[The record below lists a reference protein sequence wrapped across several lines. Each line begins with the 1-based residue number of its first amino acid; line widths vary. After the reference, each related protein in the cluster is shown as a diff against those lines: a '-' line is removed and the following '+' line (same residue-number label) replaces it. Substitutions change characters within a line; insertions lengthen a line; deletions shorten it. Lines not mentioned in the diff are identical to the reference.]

1 MAGVNT
7 SNWQYANWQESTD
20 ATERMTKLAQHIT
33 EARQAAIATVHSEG
47 RSQSLNT
54 NYIAGL
60 EKQLNDMRAAINMGA
75 SIARSS
81 SIPVVV
87 QPQF

>member
-1 MAGVNT
+1 MAGVNP

-20 ATERMTKLAQHIT
+20 PAERMAKLALHIT
-33 EARQAAIATVHSEG
+33 EARQAAVATVHSEG

-54 NYIAGL
+54 SYITGL
-60 EKQLNDMRAAINMGA
+60 ERELKDMRAALNLGA

-81 SIPVVV
+81 SVPVVV
-87 QPQF
+87 MPQF